1 MLLEKACSSN
11 LYATTI
17 FCQWIET
24 TFWGIWALNAMPSP
38 FLFDLFFAH
47 CLVMP
52 KVAAIHISVYAPF
65 CKKVGIFAHV
75 NGLLPQ
81 HRISLYHR
89 ISYTMFPLQNWSWW
103 TIVEHDILMITRNL
117 GKCANVSALKRNATK
132 IEIWMNFI
140 LHFCVSGHDVKQ

>member
-1 MLLEKACSSN
+1 MLLPSFVSELKQHFGAYGRLTPCLHLSSLASFLHTAL
-11 LYATTI
+11 LYKKW
-17 FCQWIET
+17 C
-24 TFWGIWALNAMPSP
+24 
-38 FLFDLFFAH
+38 H
-47 CLVMP
+47 
-52 KVAAIHISVYAPF
+52 IHISVYAPF

-117 GKCANVSALKRNATK
+117 GNCANVIALKKNATK